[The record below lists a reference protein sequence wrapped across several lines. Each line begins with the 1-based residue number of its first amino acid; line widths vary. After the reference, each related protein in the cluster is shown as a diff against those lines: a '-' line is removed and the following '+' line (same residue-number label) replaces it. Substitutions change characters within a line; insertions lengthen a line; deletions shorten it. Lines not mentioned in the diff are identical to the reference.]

1 MKEEIIREG
10 KFSYLEKG
18 EGPVLLILHGLFG
31 ALSNFRDVFEHFSDK
46 YKVVIPVLPLFDL
59 PVINTN
65 VKGIS
70 NYVKDF
76 VEFKGYDKVNLLG
89 NSLGG
94 HLSLVYAAKNLETV
108 QSLILTGSSGLYES
122 AMGDTYPKRGN
133 YEYIKEKV
141 EVTFYDPNNATK
153 ELVDECYSI
162 VNDKAKALRILAL
175 AKSAIRHNVAKDLP
189 HLNVPVCLI
198 WGKNDTITPPEVA
211 EEFKNLL
218 PDADL
223 FWIDKCGHAAM
234 MEHPTEFNQ
243 QLEAWLKSRNI

>member
-1 MKEEIIREG
+1 MKENLIKEG
-10 KFSYLEKG
+10 KFTYLEEG

-31 ALSNFRDVFEHFSDK
+31 ALSNFKEVFAHFSSD
-46 YKVVIPVLPLFDL
+46 YKVVIPVLPLYDL

-65 VKGIS
+65 VKGIA
-70 NYVKDF
+70 NFVKEF
-76 VEFKGYDKVNLLG
+76 VEFKGYEKVNLLG

-94 HLSLVYAAKNLETV
+94 HLALVYASRNLSSVE
-108 QSLILTGSSGLYES
+108 SLILTGSSGLYES

-133 YEYIKEKV
+133 YDYIKEKV
-141 EVTFYDPNNATK
+141 EFTFYDPQNATK
-153 ELVDECYSI
+153 DLVDECYSI
-162 VNDKAKALRILAL
+162 VNDKTKALRILAL

-189 HLNVPVCLI
+189 HLNIPVCLI

-234 MEHPTEFNQ
+234 MEHPKEFNE
-243 QLEAWLKSRNI
+243 QLREWRKQRGI

>member
-153 ELVDECYSI
+153 ELVDDCYSI

-234 MEHPTEFNQ
+234 MEHPTEFNR

>member
-1 MKEEIIREG
+1 MKEDLKREG

-31 ALSNFRDVFEHFSDK
+31 ALSNFRSVFDSFSQD

-70 NYVKDF
+70 NFVKEF
-76 VEFKGYDKVNLLG
+76 VDFKGYDKVNLLG

-94 HLSLVYAAKNLETV
+94 HLALVFASRNLEAV

-133 YEYIKEKV
+133 YEYIREKV
-141 EVTFYDPNNATK
+141 AVTFYDPKNATK

-162 VNDKAKALRILAL
+162 VNDKSKALRILAL

-189 HLNVPVCLI
+189 HMNVPTCLI
-198 WGKNDTITPPEVA
+198 WGKNDSITPPDVA
-211 EEFKNLL
+211 EEFQRLM

-223 FWIDKCGHAAM
+223 FWIDQCGHAAM
-234 MEHPTEFNQ
+234 MEHPDEFNA
-243 QLEAWLKSRNI
+243 QLRQWLKSRNI

>member
-1 MKEEIIREG
+1 MKENLIKEG
-10 KFSYLEKG
+10 KFTYLEEG

-31 ALSNFRDVFEHFSDK
+31 ALSNFKEVFAHFSSD
-46 YKVVIPVLPLFDL
+46 YKVVIPVLPLYDL

-65 VKGIS
+65 VKGIA
-70 NYVKDF
+70 NFVKEF
-76 VEFKGYDKVNLLG
+76 VEFKGYEKVNLLG

-94 HLSLVYAAKNLETV
+94 HLALVYASRNLSSVE
-108 QSLILTGSSGLYES
+108 SLILTGSSGLYES

-133 YEYIKEKV
+133 YDYIKEKV
-141 EVTFYDPNNATK
+141 EVTFYDPQNATK

-162 VNDKAKALRILAL
+162 VNDKSKALRILAL

-189 HLNVPVCLI
+189 HLNIPVCLI

-234 MEHPTEFNQ
+234 MEHPKEFNE
-243 QLEAWLKSRNI
+243 QLREWLKQRGI